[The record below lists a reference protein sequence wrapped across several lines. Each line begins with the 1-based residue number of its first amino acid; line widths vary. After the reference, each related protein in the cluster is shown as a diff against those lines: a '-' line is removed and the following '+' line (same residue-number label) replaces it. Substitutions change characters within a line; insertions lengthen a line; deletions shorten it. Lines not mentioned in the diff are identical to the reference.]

1 MKKLTLHGVV
11 FTCLVV
17 FIFTIS
23 ADARGLRHNPQV
35 KRVDGWIAAIELL
48 GLTPEQMEAIEALRE
63 SGKEQVQ
70 EILASIEENREL
82 LKEELEK
89 PEPDLEKAGELTQTI
104 YELMGQLR
112 EVQEQTHESI
122 LNVLTD
128 EQKAIAEEAGE
139 IALIM
144 RAIPAL
150 HRLGLLAP
158 EEIPEP
164 EL

>member
-1 MKKLTLHGVV
+1 MKKFVLNCAVIGCALV
-11 FTCLVV
+11 FAFVTSV
-17 FIFTIS
+17 
-23 ADARGLRHNPQV
+23 DARRLAPDSLM
-35 KRVDGWIAAIELL
+35 KRVGGWMAAVELL
-48 GLTPEQMEAIEALRE
+48 GLTPEQVETIRTLRE
-63 SGKEQVQ
+63 NGKEQAQ
-70 EILASIEENREL
+70 DIIETIVANRQL

-89 PEPDLEKAGELTQTI
+89 PEPNLEKIGELTQTI
-104 YELMGQLR
+104 YELRGQLKD
-112 EVQEQTHESI
+112 VQEQTHESI

-128 EQKAIAEEAGE
+128 EQKGIAEEAGE

-144 RAIPAL
+144 RAIPTL